1 MNKWWLL
8 ALILLLGISIGFAD
22 QERKNI
28 AVIDL
33 ESRGGLTKEEAG
45 ALTDRLRSLLVR
57 TNAFNVVDR
66 GKMQDIL
73 KEQGFQLS
81 GCTSAECAVEA
92 GKILGVEEMV
102 SGTIGRVGKLYTLD
116 IILIDVETSRIIK
129 SLTRDYSGEI
139 EGLVGLMKSIAD
151 ELAGVK
157 KETLLTGN
165 ISVKTNPPGAEVYVD
180 TKLEGISPYTVKNLT
195 AGEHQLKL
203 VKEGY
208 LPVEDRFTIQANTTV
223 TYSTDLKKL
232 YTIKFLSQ
240 PAAALLYINNKLAG
254 QTPFTYQSPANSRL
268 SVDLKKDKYKPFH
281 KEILVKRDQTL
292 NIKLELS
299 DLYAKESK
307 GGAVKKESGSSH
319 TWLWLGGGA
328 LVAAGAAAFFLLP
341 KGNDTSNN
349 NNIGSG
355 SFPAPPGRP

>member
-1 MNKWWLL
+1 MEKKWLFI
-8 ALILLLGISIGFAD
+8 LILIVTVSSVWSD
-22 QERKNI
+22 PERKNI

-33 ESRGGLTKEEAG
+33 QSRGGLTNEESG

-73 KEQGFQLS
+73 QEQGFQLS

-102 SGTIGRVGKLYTLD
+102 SGTIGRVGKLYTID

-157 KETLLTGN
+157 KEELQTG
-165 ISVKTNPPGAEVYVD
+165 SLAVTTNPPGAEVYVD
-180 TKLEGISPYTVKNLT
+180 TKLEGISPYTIKNLT
-195 AGEHQLKL
+195 TGEHQLKL

-208 LPVEDRFTIQANTTV
+208 EPVQGRFEIKANTTRS
-223 TYSTDLKKL
+223 YSVDLKKL

-240 PAAALLYINNKLAG
+240 PPAALLYVNNKLVG
-254 QTPFTYQSPANSRL
+254 QTPASYQAVEKSRL
-268 SVDLKKDKYKPFH
+268 TIDLKKDKYKTFH
-281 KEILVKRDQTL
+281 KELLVKGDQTL
-292 NIKLELS
+292 RIKLELS
-299 DLYAKESK
+299 DLYAKKTNET
-307 GGAVKKESGSSH
+307 GIQKKSGSSH
-319 TWLWLGGGA
+319 TWLWIGGGA
-328 LVAAGAAAFFLLP
+328 LVAAGAAAFFLMP
-341 KGNDTSNN
+341 KESSPTENTSP
-349 NNIGSG
+349 GT
-355 SFPAPPGRP
+355 FPTPPGRP